1 MPAHILKRTRRRHRR
16 HTRRNL
22 VELKSLR
29 QQPHS
34 LLPDLKYPLFAQLR
48 ASASSARRAEQ
59 VHAPAVGRI
68 VRDAIAGAHRVL
80 RRLVDGFADLDDVVE
95 DGRVDQARGGHG
107 VVLVGERGEDLGR
120 ELEPWAV
127 EGGDVAPVSMRLQLA
142 WFIAAFR
149 GGSTG
154 LRVGLEA

>member
-22 VELKSLR
+22 IQLKRLR

-34 LLPDLKYPLFAQLR
+34 LLPDLKDPLLAQLR
-48 ASASSARRAEQ
+48 SSSSARHAKQ
-59 VHAPAVGRI
+59 VHAPAAAAVGRI

-107 VVLVGERGEDLGR
+107 VVLVGQRGEDLGR

-127 EGGDVAPVSMRLQLA
+127 EGGDVAPVSMRSRSA
-142 WFIAAFR
+142 WFDTAFR
-149 GGSTG
+149 G
-154 LRVGLEA
+154 V